1 MAPFE
6 TEKPNPDVEILVHIG
21 APALGCDDAKYRAQ
35 AAAYGAFTLKNRIPL
50 RGGSSKSQK
59 IISESQFSLEGADDN
74 LNSPS
79 LRQANAGHEQHD
91 FSLQAS
97 FVSLASV
104 VQDSMPNNLAT
115 LAGYGSPSRVLEFY
129 TSSLNSSPRTPT
141 VQPKVGQSSFPG
153 NNNSGNNSGGKSS
166 NKTPTSSQRP
176 VEVRED
182 LGDSPYEFI
191 QYLPHE
197 KRTTGNPTPTYENAN
212 RVPPSTPPT
221 TSSQRR
227 RLYHPLERSPGTG
240 LTPPSAQP
248 RRHLFSP
255 TSKSSSSSNGAADS
269 SVPFLGSR
277 RDYIPPWR
285 APRSIPAPKGIS
297 KEKETTKPQDAGEED
312 FSRAATKP
320 TTRILFQQRSPR
332 NKVPSNV
339 IVISDSDEPDL
350 PTQNSQGKKRK
361 RDGQSQGKGPKGGPK
376 RLNKAATGDD
386 DEPSTSSPSDEDELI
401 QPPKPST
408 PDIAQ
413 TSKEKTRLGRR
424 YDNAPLNQ
432 ALVVVGDPVPVSNAA
447 IKVSDLEHPLL
458 KEVIGTLS
466 MNTRYRPVEK
476 NRTLRP
482 FERGYWLV
490 DTTRWSDALRRSC
503 WNFLTEYVQRNMGGW
518 GVVAERNKEFTWIK
532 LFGWGHL
539 VGEMYMLLYLMSQRA
554 VKDAGLRWYDAEDK
568 MVVRMPLKDTGGPQG
583 DQVRPP
589 DPPPTTTT
597 TTT

>member
-35 AAAYGAFTLKNRIPL
+35 ATAYGAFTLKNRIPL

-141 VQPKVGQSSFPG
+141 VQPKAGQSSSPG

-269 SVPFLGSR
+269 S
-277 RDYIPPWR
+277 
-285 APRSIPAPKGIS
+285 
-297 KEKETTKPQDAGEED
+297 
-312 FSRAATKP
+312 
-320 TTRILFQQRSPR
+320 
-332 NKVPSNV
+332 
-339 IVISDSDEPDL
+339 
-350 PTQNSQGKKRK
+350 
-361 RDGQSQGKGPKGGPK
+361 
-376 RLNKAATGDD
+376 
-386 DEPSTSSPSDEDELI
+386 
-401 QPPKPST
+401 
-408 PDIAQ
+408 

-597 TTT
+597 T